1 MKNYL
6 PQEVFESISK
16 KELKKL
22 LVGIINED
30 YYLKDFK
37 IDPVAMAIL
46 DTLNFYNIVF
56 ISNKE
61 KRVLLTQQGEIFLC
75 KLIF

>member
-1 MKNYL
+1 MKTYL
-6 PQEVFESISK
+6 PQEVFESIGK

-22 LVGIINED
+22 LVSIINED